1 MQAVRASDFMVVTA
15 HPLATQAGAQIL
27 QHGGSAVDAAV
38 AVQMVLGLV
47 EPQSSGLGGGA
58 FLLHYDAATKR
69 LQSYDGRETAPGTAT
84 EDDLRYADPATRMP
98 LEPKSGSPFGSARA
112 SGRSIG
118 TPGVLRLLE
127 MAHQDHG
134 HLAWRRLFVPAIALA
149 QDGFLISQRMAEAI
163 EAARQSLLLD
173 PDARAYFLDAD
184 LTARAAGTRLTNP
197 AYAQTLQ
204 AIADH
209 GAGVFYQG
217 PIAQAIVSKAKGF
230 DASDP
235 TTGSRAP
242 LKRTE
247 SRLELTD
254 LTHYRAMRRDPICST
269 YRQFWVCGMGP
280 PSSGGLAVAQV
291 LGTLEHF
298 DLAKLAPTEVNGEGG
313 QPSAQA
319 IHLVSEAQR
328 MAYADRNKYV
338 ADPEF
343 VALPGGDVAMLIAK
357 PYLASRA
364 AQIRPEQSMRI
375 ARAGVFPE
383 APAAGSSAREGHGT
397 THFSIVDQ
405 RGNVVAMTSS
415 IESSLGSLRFTQ
427 GFLLN
432 NQLTDFS
439 FEPADQ
445 EGPIANR
452 VGPNKR
458 PRSSM
463 APTLVFHMGPDG
475 ARGEFL
481 LATGSPGGERIIQF
495 VVKTLVAMLDW
506 KLDPQQAAAFLNFGA
521 SNHPVTG
528 LGGEHPSLNGNLVG
542 SNIELVTRLRALGHS
557 VSTAAQSSGAAIILK
572 TATPEGTV
580 YVGGVDPRRE
590 GLAIGGR
597 PPPLA
602 PPSRAMP
609 GP

>member
-1 MQAVRASDFMVVTA
+1 
-15 HPLATQAGAQIL
+15 
-27 QHGGSAVDAAV
+27 
-38 AVQMVLGLV
+38 
-47 EPQSSGLGGGA
+47 
-58 FLLHYDAATKR
+58 
-69 LQSYDGRETAPGTAT
+69 
-84 EDDLRYADPATRMP
+84 
-98 LEPKSGSPFGSARA
+98 
-112 SGRSIG
+112 
-118 TPGVLRLLE
+118 
-127 MAHQDHG
+127 
-134 HLAWRRLFVPAIALA
+134 
-149 QDGFLISQRMAEAI
+149 
-163 EAARQSLLLD
+163 
-173 PDARAYFLDAD
+173 
-184 LTARAAGTRLTNP
+184 
-197 AYAQTLQ
+197 
-204 AIADH
+204 
-209 GAGVFYQG
+209 
-217 PIAQAIVSKAKGF
+217 
-230 DASDP
+230 
-235 TTGSRAP
+235 
-242 LKRTE
+242 
-247 SRLELTD
+247 
-254 LTHYRAMRRDPICST
+254 
-269 YRQFWVCGMGP
+269 
-280 PSSGGLAVAQV
+280 
-291 LGTLEHF
+291 
-298 DLAKLAPTEVNGEGG
+298 
-313 QPSAQA
+313 
-319 IHLVSEAQR
+319 
-328 MAYADRNKYV
+328 
-338 ADPEF
+338 
-343 VALPGGDVAMLIAK
+343 
-357 PYLASRA
+357 
-364 AQIRPEQSMRI
+364 MRI

-463 APTLVFHMGPDG
+463 APTLVFQMGPDG

-528 LGGEHPSLNGNLVG
+528 LGGEHPTLSGNLVG
-542 SNIELVTRLRALGHS
+542 SNIELATRLRALGHS

-597 PPPLA
+597 PPPLG